1 MYPGNLH
8 RVLAILLLHV
18 FSLSLITPLLG
29 AAEQEANLPQCCR
42 RDGKHG
48 CGMAKGKGAG
58 AGSLSGPAVQSVKP
72 VCPMFPNG
80 KSEPVTSP
88 LALPVP
94 ERMEISLLFSAEA
107 GRAQTEARYR
117 VSHSRASQK
126 RGPPAV

>member
-1 MYPGNLH
+1 
-8 RVLAILLLHV
+8 
-18 FSLSLITPLLG
+18 
-29 AAEQEANLPQCCR
+29 
-42 RDGKHG
+42 
-48 CGMAKGKGAG
+48 
-58 AGSLSGPAVQSVKP
+58 
-72 VCPMFPNG
+72 MFPNG